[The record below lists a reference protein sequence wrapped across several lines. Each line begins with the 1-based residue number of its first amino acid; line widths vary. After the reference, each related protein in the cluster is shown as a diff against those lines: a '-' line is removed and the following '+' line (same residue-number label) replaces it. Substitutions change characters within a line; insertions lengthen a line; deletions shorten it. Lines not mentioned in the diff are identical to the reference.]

1 MIWNGCTFKQPDF
14 MANSEKKAVRLLI
27 DCLKPEEASRIAFQ
41 MMDDASER
49 LQKLETEVE
58 LARQE
63 AQKYL
68 EQRKKIA

>member
-1 MIWNGCTFKQPDF
+1 